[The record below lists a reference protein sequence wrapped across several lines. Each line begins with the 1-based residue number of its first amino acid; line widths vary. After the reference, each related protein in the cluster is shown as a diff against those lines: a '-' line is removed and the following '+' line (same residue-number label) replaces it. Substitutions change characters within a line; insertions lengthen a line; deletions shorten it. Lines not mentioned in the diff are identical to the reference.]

1 MGKKSSNYLE
11 LYRKLIPTEQ
21 PHIESKMANIP
32 NHIWEP
38 ATAVWRNA
46 WRDAGVYMNYHNQYK
61 CNGHYIEIKHLY
73 LPETV
78 HTTEYEVGKNRYMWK
93 NVLHIKEKYNG
104 DGTYTII
111 RRKDQGDLSDNDLIE
126 KLVEKNHVDPSTAR
140 KFLLHY
146 RRRLLAFGMQEY
158 AQTQQLSG
166 YGRRETQYG
175 RLHYFVTPPLKE
187 YEPETAHRGV
197 LNLRQHT
204 ELECV
209 FFIATVCSLLKT
221 PMSRVLKNDW
231 KSLHFLL
238 YVYSKQAIK
247 QEHYEDYLDCMS
259 YYSNL
264 YCNYRNWNDDLAKSY
279 WGAKFWYRYPEE
291 CNSSISLASWNHLC
305 FPVIFSDYQNIEE
318 DEEDECDSS
327 TIMQTEEQ
335 EYIFDQDNT
344 DTLPE
349 TEQCVPIN
357 NAHKYLKKLSCL
369 PIFLLKESAL
379 GKARKGKE
387 ILSLKW
393 NASNIPDVVPNEAQ
407 KHRLIMNG
415 YIGLLEAINEAGYE
429 AFRRCYSE
437 ASKNA
442 YKEIGVFKKNA
453 ARDQRYC
460 ATLLISL
467 LIADQYATKNTMFWI
482 AVQDSLAYL
491 RTCVI
496 HHADT
501 ADFAQFVKCCITEKH
516 EVLFFQDTDGIYL
529 HYKQYWP
536 AFQKYCKKHGIILSD
551 SAAQFRRAKLNG
563 YIKPQYTAGGS
574 KYPRYD
580 YRKKVDGREV
590 SVLNVRPNILKL
602 AESK

>member
-1 MGKKSSNYLE
+1 MEMVQNLIRNLSAAEKLQFYSYHTKPVLNFQALFTDGSSNYMNPVEPKTGDEVTVRFRTARENAEHVFLCVNGEKKEMQIASKTERFDFYESSFFMGTEIADYYFEIHSGGTCCYFNKKGPARDLE
-11 LYRKLIPTEQ
+11 PFF
-21 PHIESKMANIP
+21 
-32 NHIWEP
+32 
-38 ATAVWRNA
+38 
-46 WRDAGVYMNYHNQYK
+46 NYKVTPGFSTPDWAKGAIFYQIY
-61 CNGHYIEIKHLY
+61 
-73 LPETV
+73 V
-78 HTTEYEVGKNRYMWK
+78 DRFA
-93 NVLHIKEKYNG
+93 NG
-104 DGTYTII
+104 DT
-111 RRKDQGDLSDNDLIE
+111 SND
-126 KLVEKNHVDPSTAR
+126 
-140 KFLLHY
+140 
-146 RRRLLAFGMQEY
+146 
-158 AQTQQLSG
+158 
-166 YGRRETQYG
+166 
-175 RLHYFVTPPLKE
+175 
-187 YEPETAHRGV
+187 V
-197 LNLRQHT
+197 LNREYIYINQ
-204 ELECV
+204 
-209 FFIATVCSLLKT
+209 
-221 PMSRVLKNDW
+221 P
-231 KSLHFLL
+231 
-238 YVYSKQAIK
+238 SKKI
-247 QEHYEDYLDCMS
+247 
-259 YYSNL
+259 
-264 YCNYRNWNDDLAKSY
+264 DD
-279 WGAKFWYRYPEE
+279 WYRYPEE

-344 DTLPE
+344 DALPE
-349 TEQCVPIN
+349 TEQCVPIS

-516 EVLFFQDTDGIYL
+516 EVLFYQDTDGIYL

-580 YRKKVDGREV
+580 YRKKVDGREA

>member
-1 MGKKSSNYLE
+1 MGKKSSNYLI
-11 LYRKLIPTEQ
+11 LYHKLIPIKL
-21 PHIESKMANIP
+21 PHIESKISDIP

-61 CNGHYIEIKHLY
+61 CNGRYIEIKHLY

-126 KLVEKNHVDPSTAR
+126 KLVEKDHVDPTTAR

-146 RRRLLAFGMQEY
+146 RRRLLAFRIQEY
-158 AQTQQLSG
+158 AQIQQLSG

-175 RLHYFVTPPLKE
+175 LLHYFVTQPLKE
-187 YEPETAHRGV
+187 YQPETAHSGV
-197 LNLRQHT
+197 LKLRQHT

-221 PMSRVLKNDW
+221 PVSRVLKNDW
-231 KSLHFLL
+231 ESLHFFL
-238 YVYSKQAIK
+238 YIYPNQAIE
-247 QEHYEDYLDCMS
+247 QDRYEDYLDCMS

-264 YCNYRNWNDDLAKSY
+264 YCNYRSWNDDLAKSY
-279 WGAKFWYRYPEE
+279 CGAKFWYRYPEE

-318 DEEDECDSS
+318 DEEEEGSNH
-327 TIMQTEEQ
+327 TIAQIKEH
-335 EYIFDQDNT
+335 EYIPDQDNT

-349 TEQCVPIN
+349 AEQGVPIS

-393 NASNIPDVVPNEAQ
+393 NASNIPDVVPNEVQ
-407 KHRLIMNG
+407 KHRLIMDG
-415 YIGLLEAINEAGYE
+415 YVGLLEAINEAGYE
-429 AFRRCYSE
+429 VFRRYYFE

-442 YKEIGVFKKNA
+442 YKEIGVLKKDA

-467 LIADQYATKNTMFWI
+467 LIANQYAAKNTMFWI

-501 ADFAQFVKCCITEKH
+501 EDFARFVKYCTAEDH
-516 EVLFFQDTDGIYL
+516 EILFYQDADGIYL

-536 AFQKYCKKHGIILSD
+536 AFQKYCRENRIILTV
-551 SAAQFRRAKLNG
+551 SAAHFRKNELSG
-563 YIKPQYTAGGS
+563 YLKPQYNTCGS
-574 KYPRYD
+574 KYLRYD
-580 YRKKVDGREV
+580 YRKKVDGREAT
-590 SVLNVRPNILKL
+590 VLNVSPSILRLIK
-602 AESK
+602 S